1 MKKIPLIMICSMAAF
16 ATSCSLEETPY
27 SITSEKLGQTEEG
40 AEQLVTGIYAT
51 FWDNWCMEQ
60 TYMAWMDYDNDH
72 CGAPAWVLSSA
83 GVAAIS
89 PDTMPIIQT
98 MICGVSFIE

>member
-1 MKKIPLIMICSMAAF
+1 MKKILLIMICSMAAF

-51 FWDNWCMEQ
+51 FWDNWCIWPGWTTTTIIVGLQ
-60 TYMAWMDYDNDH
+60 LGYS
-72 CGAPAWVLSSA
+72 VLQ
-83 GVAAIS
+83 VAAIS

>member
-1 MKKIPLIMICSMAAF
+1 MKKILLIMICSMAAF

-51 FWDNWCMEQ
+51 
-60 TYMAWMDYDNDH
+60 
-72 CGAPAWVLSSA
+72 
-83 GVAAIS
+83 
-89 PDTMPIIQT
+89 
-98 MICGVSFIE
+98 

>member
-1 MKKIPLIMICSMAAF
+1 MKKILLIMICSMAAF

-51 FWDNWCMEQ
+51 FWDNWCMNRRIWPGWTTTTIIVGLQ
-60 TYMAWMDYDNDH
+60 LGYS
-72 CGAPAWVLSSA
+72 VLQ
-83 GVAAIS
+83 VAAIS

>member
-1 MKKIPLIMICSMAAF
+1 MKKILLIMICSMAAF

-60 TYMAWMDYDNDH
+60 TYMAWMDYDTIIV
-72 CGAPAWVLSSA
+72 GLQLGYSVLQ
-83 GVAAIS
+83 VAAIS

>member
-1 MKKIPLIMICSMAAF
+1 MKKILLIMICSMAAF

-51 FWDNWCMEQ
+51 FWDNWCE
-60 TYMAWMDYDNDH
+60 
-72 CGAPAWVLSSA
+72 
-83 GVAAIS
+83 
-89 PDTMPIIQT
+89 
-98 MICGVSFIE
+98 

>member
-1 MKKIPLIMICSMAAF
+1 MKKILLIMICSMAAF

-60 TYMAWMDYDNDH
+60 TYGLDGLRQRSLW
-72 CGAPAWVLSSA
+72 GSSL
-83 GVAAIS
+83 G
-89 PDTMPIIQT
+89 TQF
-98 MICGVSFIE
+98 CR

>member
-1 MKKIPLIMICSMAAF
+1 MLDGSICNKLF
-16 ATSCSLEETPY
+16 IGRNPY

-83 GVAAIS
+83 GSGDITGHYAYN
-89 PDTMPIIQT
+89 TN